1 MKTLAAVLEF
11 DTATDITHLGLMHAG
26 GSHCTTL
33 PGGAQ
38 ASALLIQA
46 CLDALAQAGLRLQ
59 DLDAIAFGSGPG
71 SFTGLRTACAVAQ
84 GLAFGVQIP
93 VLAVPTLMAVAFDA
107 HQRSGATRVLAAMD
121 ARMGEV
127 YAAYYE
133 FSSNKCNEYGD
144 TQAILPEKLVLGTA
158 QAIAG
163 NAHLAY
169 AHALPAACLAVA
181 VNAAPTG
188 LALLAAAQQMWSEGR
203 ATKPEHARPLYV
215 RNNVAK
221 TEAERADEKAPKQ
234 APEQAAQAA

>member
-1 MKTLAAVLEF
+1 MKQLSNLLVF

-26 GSHCTTL
+26 VSHCTTL

-38 ASALLIQA
+38 ASVLLIQA

-84 GLAFGVQIP
+84 GLAFGAQIP
-93 VLAVPTLMAVAFDA
+93 VLAVPTLMAVAYDA
-107 HQRSGATRVLAAMD
+107 HQRLGHTRVLAATD

-127 YAAYYE
+127 YAANYE
-133 FSSNKCNEYGD
+133 FSSNKFNEYAD
-144 TQAILPEKLVLGTA
+144 TQAISPEKLVLGTA
-158 QAIAG
+158 QALAG

-169 AHALPAACLAVA
+169 AHALPADCLAVA

-188 LALLAAAQQMWSEGR
+188 PALLAAAQQLWGEGR

-215 RNNVAK
+215 RNKVAK
-221 TEAERADEKAPKQ
+221 TEAERAAEKAGL
-234 APEQAAQAA
+234 AT